1 MINKICVEITPN
13 AFENMMGGV
22 YQVRYA
28 ALNFIAKMTSSI
40 ASTVK
45 RNQYISQMKQCLM
58 FESTKSSKQQIMYL
72 DFCNQIMPYFTSKQY
87 KAMFLQDLIKHAE
100 I

>member
-1 MINKICVEITPN
+1 MTTLYENIILMIDGQAQTTQEERPNTASIEGREQIMQFFMINKICVEITPN

-28 ALNFIAKMTSSI
+28 ALNFIAKITSSI

-45 RNQYISQMKQCLM
+45 RNQYIS
-58 FESTKSSKQQIMYL
+58 
-72 DFCNQIMPYFTSKQY
+72 
-87 KAMFLQDLIKHAE
+87 
-100 I
+100 